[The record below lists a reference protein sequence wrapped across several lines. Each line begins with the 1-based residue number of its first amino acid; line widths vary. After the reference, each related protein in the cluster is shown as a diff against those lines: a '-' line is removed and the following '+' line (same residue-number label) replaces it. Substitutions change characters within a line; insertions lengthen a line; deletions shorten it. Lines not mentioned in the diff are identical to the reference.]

1 MRSGR
6 KAENHIMS
14 SLLLTA
20 PAVEPLSLAEARAFL
35 RVETADDDDLI
46 RALIAGARVHVEA
59 QTRRALIA
67 QSWRLALDA
76 WLEDGRI
83 KVVPAPLRTLN
94 AARIYDSEGN
104 TQALDTQAFVPDP
117 GASMLAFMP

>member
-1 MRSGR
+1 
-6 KAENHIMS
+6 
-14 SLLLTA
+14 
-20 PAVEPLSLAEARAFL
+20 
-35 RVETADDDDLI
+35 
-46 RALIAGARVHVEA
+46 VHVEA
-59 QTRRALIA
+59 QTGALIA

-83 KVVPAPLRTLN
+83 KVVPAPPRTLN